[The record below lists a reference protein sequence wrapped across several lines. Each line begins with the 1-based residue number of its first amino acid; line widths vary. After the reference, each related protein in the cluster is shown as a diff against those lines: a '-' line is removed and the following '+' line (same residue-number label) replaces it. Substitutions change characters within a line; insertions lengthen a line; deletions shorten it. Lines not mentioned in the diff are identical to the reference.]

1 MKNQNFEDKLL
12 SGEDFTIEDFD
23 NLENGH
29 TLNYQNVGGFA
40 DALGPAMPP
49 VVTGSRHYMVTVNLP
64 TKEKYRLNKN
74 VSRQWRDYKPSEQHK
89 ILSRQTHLLEKITCH
104 PWELHFEYTRDCNIH
119 THGIVTSEDHQ
130 KDIYID
136 FVRFFGIKP
145 GNRYAIH
152 ITPVTDLKGVR
163 DYLTGKTTKTYQTS
177 PFECIKSWKWLNRNY
192 KPIDELNK

>member
-1 MKNQNFEDKLL
+1 MKKQNLQNTCYFDDPEDL
-12 SGEDFTIEDFD
+12 TIEHFND
-23 NLENGH
+23 LEKTANP
-29 TLNYQNVGGFA
+29 LNYKNLVGIV

-49 VVTGSRHYMVTVNLP
+49 VVVTPRPYMVTVNLP
-64 TKEKYRLNKN
+64 TKEKYKLNKTI
-74 VSRQWRDYKPSEQHK
+74 SRQWRDYKPSEQYK

-104 PWELHFEYTRDCNIH
+104 QWEIYFEYTKDCNIH
-119 THGIVTSEDHQ
+119 THTIIYSEDHQ

-152 ITPVTDLKGVR
+152 ITPVTDVNGVR

-177 PFECIKSWKWLNRNY
+177 PFPCIK